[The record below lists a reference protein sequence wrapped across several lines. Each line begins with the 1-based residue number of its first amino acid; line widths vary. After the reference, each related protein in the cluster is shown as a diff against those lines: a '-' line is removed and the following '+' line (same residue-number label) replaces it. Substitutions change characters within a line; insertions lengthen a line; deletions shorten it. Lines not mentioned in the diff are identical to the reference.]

1 MASWHAGCGAL
12 LAAAIVGPGAEGQAE
27 EAFRIG
33 SFLAVTGPA
42 ALLGD
47 PQKKTLELY
56 VERINAEGG
65 VLGMPV
71 ELTLYDTGMHTQ
83 DAVTFVERLIE
94 DHEVDALIGGTTTGE
109 TMAVIDR
116 VEEAQIPFL
125 SLAGA
130 AVVVEPVRAWVFKT
144 PHTDRM
150 AIEKIYDDMRAEG
163 AGRIGLIGGSGE
175 FDQSCLATAERLAG
189 DYGLEIAAEETYG
202 PGETTVT
209 PQLTRIRNAGVDAV
223 LFCGFGAPSVA
234 VTRAYAQLGM
244 EARLYH
250 THGSCSKQFVEGAGA
265 AAEGVRLPCAA
276 LVVADQLPEDD
287 PQKAVTTA
295 YAATYR
301 AAYGEDV
308 STFGG
313 HAYDAL
319 FLLIDAA
326 ERAGST
332 DPAAVRQALEQTDG
346 FVGADGIFT
355 LSPDD
360 HVGLGPESFKMIEVS
375 NGEWTLLY

>member
-1 MASWHAGCGAL
+1 MAWRHLGSRAL
-12 LAAAIVGPGAEGQAE
+12 LAATLIGAGAAPQANE
-27 EAFRIG
+27 PFRIG
-33 SFLAVTGPA
+33 SLLAVTGPA

-56 VERINAEGG
+56 VERVNAGGG
-65 VLGMPV
+65 VLGMPI
-71 ELTLYDTGMHTQ
+71 ELVVYDTGMNIE
-83 DAVTFVERLIE
+83 DAVTFAERLIE
-94 DHEVDALIGGTTTGE
+94 NHRVDALIGGTTTGE
-109 TMAVIDR
+109 TMAVIDM

-130 AVVVEPVRAWVFKT
+130 ALVVEPVRPWVFKT

-150 AIEKIYDDMRAEG
+150 AIEKVYDEMKAEG
-163 AGRIGLIGGSGE
+163 VATIGLIGGSGD
-175 FDQSCLATAERLAG
+175 FDRSCLATANMLAA
-189 DYGLEIAAEETYG
+189 DYGLAIAAEEIYG
-202 PGETTVT
+202 PGETDMT
-209 PQLTRIRNAGVDAV
+209 PQLTRIEGAGMDAV

-234 VTRAYAQLGM
+234 VTRNHAQLGI

-250 THGSCSKQFVEGAGA
+250 NHGSCSKQFVEGAGA

-276 LVVADQLPEDD
+276 LVVADQLPDDD

-295 YAATYR
+295 YVETYQ
-301 AAYGEDV
+301 AAYGEEV

-319 FLLIDAA
+319 FLLIDAV

-332 DPAAVRQALEQTDG
+332 DPVAVREALEQTEG
-346 FVGADGIFT
+346 FVGVDGIFT
-355 LSPDD
+355 LSPED

-375 NGEWTLLY
+375 EGRWKLL

>member
-163 AGRIGLIGGSGE
+163 AATIGLIGGFGG

>member
-1 MASWHAGCGAL
+1 MARRHLGRGAI
-12 LAAAIVGPGAEGQAE
+12 LAAALIGLGTATQAD

-47 PQKKTLELY
+47 PEKKTLELY

-65 VLGMPV
+65 VLGMPI
-71 ELTLYDTGMHTQ
+71 ELIVYDTGMNPQ
-83 DAVTFVERLIE
+83 DALTFTRRLIE
-94 DHEVDALIGGTTTGE
+94 DDRVDALIGGTTTGE
-109 TMAVIDR
+109 TMAVIDM

-130 AVVVEPVRAWVFKT
+130 ATVVEPVRSWVFKT

-150 AIEKIYDDMRAEG
+150 AIEKVYDDMKAESV
-163 AGRIGLIGGSGE
+163 ATIGLIAGSGD
-175 FDQSCLATAERLAG
+175 FDQSCLATADRLA
-189 DYGLEIAAEETYG
+189 DDHGLAIAAKEIYE
-202 PGETTVT
+202 PGQTDMT
-209 PQLTRIRNAGVDAV
+209 PQLRRIKEAGVDAV

-234 VTRAYAQLGM
+234 VTRSYDQLGI

-250 THGSCSKQFVEGAGA
+250 NHGSCSKQFIEGAGA

-276 LVVADQLPEDD
+276 LVVADQLPDDD
-287 PQKAVTTA
+287 PQKEVTTD
-295 YAATYR
+295 YAEIYR

-319 FLLIDAA
+319 LLLIDAL
-326 ERAGST
+326 ERAGSK
-332 DPAAVRQALEQTDG
+332 DPAAVREALEQTEG

-355 LSPDD
+355 MSPGD
-360 HVGLGPESFKMIEVS
+360 HVGLGPESFKLLEVAD
-375 NGEWTLLY
+375 GDWKLLY